1 MMAPGGGGNWSA
13 PGEAAMARPAAAAAA
28 RGRENMIAVDVE
40 GMMWWDV
47 NEGWGQALV
56 HVDPTHPCG

>member
-40 GMMWWDV
+40 GMMW
-47 NEGWGQALV
+47 
-56 HVDPTHPCG
+56 